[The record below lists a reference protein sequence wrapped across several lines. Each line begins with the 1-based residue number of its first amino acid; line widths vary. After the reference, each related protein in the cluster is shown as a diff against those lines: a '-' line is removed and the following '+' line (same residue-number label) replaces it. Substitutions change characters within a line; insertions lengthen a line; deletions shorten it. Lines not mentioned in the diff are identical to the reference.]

1 MKINKIK
8 IEKVYKWQISL
19 NPIKSMQMSHFL
31 HFYFSQMI
39 YQKFIFRFINSILKN
54 YLYIYIYKDN
64 LGNKQWETI
73 STNILLLFI
82 NYYDYYY
89 NNNY

>member
-1 MKINKIK
+1 
-8 IEKVYKWQISL
+8 
-19 NPIKSMQMSHFL
+19 MQMSHFL

-64 LGNKQWETI
+64 LGNKQ
-73 STNILLLFI
+73 
-82 NYYDYYY
+82 
-89 NNNY
+89 